1 MIFAINNIFWRRSLR
16 KTSNINYFY
25 EQLTNKSSETKR
37 KSSRMTRENEGQGY
51 NKEMTYPDDPVPSE
65 PCRARRS
72 ADTRWTP
79 GTPTKAI
86 FPIFPFLF
94 FPKLPFRS
102 DENTDLGEH
111 TRTRKCQISQGDF
124 RLCRLNISPIRF
136 PFYPFASENA
146 RQTPLPLHHPP
157 PRRFVGCASEND
169 SLNDVHWKKKRKRKE
184 VNTYFIFFALERT
197 PLLILFY

>member
-1 MIFAINNIFWRRSLR
+1 
-16 KTSNINYFY
+16 
-25 EQLTNKSSETKR
+25 
-37 KSSRMTRENEGQGY
+37 
-51 NKEMTYPDDPVPSE
+51 MTYPDDPVPSE

-111 TRTRKCQISQGDF
+111 TRDRAHGNVKSANETFVFAGLI
-124 RLCRLNISPIRF
+124 F
-136 PFYPFASENA
+136 PPFVFLSI
-146 RQTPLPLHHPP
+146 PLPLKTLLLLPLHPLHPP
-157 PRRFVGCASEND
+157 RFGGSRWERFTERCA
-169 SLNDVHWKKKRKRKE
+169 LKKKKKKDI
-184 VNTYFIFFALERT
+184 YIFIFDSRT
-197 PLLILFY
+197 YLIFNFIQSFRIRINRGTEN

>member
-1 MIFAINNIFWRRSLR
+1 
-16 KTSNINYFY
+16 
-25 EQLTNKSSETKR
+25 
-37 KSSRMTRENEGQGY
+37 MTRENEGQRY

-124 RLCRLNISPIRF
+124 RLCRVNISPIRF
-136 PFYPFASENA
+136 PFYLFASENA
-146 RQTPLPLHHPP
+146 RQTPPSSSI
-157 PRRFVGCASEND
+157 RRV
-169 SLNDVHWKKKRKRKE
+169 WKWERFTER
-184 VNTYFIFFALERT
+184 YALEKKEKRIIY
-197 PLLILFY
+197 ILFFRQSNVFNF

>member
-1 MIFAINNIFWRRSLR
+1 
-16 KTSNINYFY
+16 
-25 EQLTNKSSETKR
+25 
-37 KSSRMTRENEGQGY
+37 MTRENEGQRY

-124 RLCRLNISPIRF
+124 RLCRINISPIRF
-136 PFYPFASENA
+136 PFYLFASENA
-146 RQTPLPLHHPP
+146 RQTPPSSSI
-157 PRRFVGCASEND
+157 RRV
-169 SLNDVHWKKKRKRKE
+169 WK
-184 VNTYFIFFALERT
+184 
-197 PLLILFY
+197 

>member
-1 MIFAINNIFWRRSLR
+1 
-16 KTSNINYFY
+16 
-25 EQLTNKSSETKR
+25 
-37 KSSRMTRENEGQGY
+37 MTRENEGQRY

-124 RLCRLNISPIRF
+124 RLCRVNISPIRF

-146 RQTPLPLHHPP
+146 RQTPPS
-157 PRRFVGCASEND
+157 PRRFVGCGSEND
-169 SLNDVHWKKKRKRKE
+169 SLNDVHWKKKEKRII
-184 VNTYFIFFALERT
+184 Y
-197 PLLILFY
+197 ILFFRQSNVFNF